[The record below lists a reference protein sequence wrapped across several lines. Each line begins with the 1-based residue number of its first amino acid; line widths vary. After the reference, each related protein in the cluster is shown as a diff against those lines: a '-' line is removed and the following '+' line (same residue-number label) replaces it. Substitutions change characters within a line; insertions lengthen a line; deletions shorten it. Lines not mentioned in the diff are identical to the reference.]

1 MANIPEY
8 VDWSSQSILFSR
20 ADHPMTIPKPGVVG
34 DALHQDEADPLQV
47 GAPGNNVAPDL
58 QEAVGDSDTPGQEEA
73 GNPEES
79 ILGNLSSNSDDAS
92 SIGTEEYNR
101 LTKELEIGEEADGA
115 SSMNT
120 EEFNRKLE
128 ELGGGEQ
135 ADVESAQPMQVLATV
150 APLDQQETED
160 EDSNSDPGPS
170 NVRSPLDRARPR
182 KDVLSPEEMVEQA
195 RMDLVAQ
202 SDILNKPITPEEAAD
217 PEALEA
223 KRQEMLATA
232 QKFAKTTAAMLEER
246 TIAVNFVD
254 HFQKKDREVD
264 ESLEKVRQLEK
275 HWEAKLEALEES
287 ELGTLLRVPST
298 GNTNP
303 EAASDAEARDA
314 PRPAKR
320 KRAAPSSPSAK
331 RARDVLSIAATR
343 KAEAEKK
350 RLKLIDTSNRAQSDI
365 HQFFRPSG
373 SSESQPP
380 KAPKAPKKKSKPSP
394 ATIPVTTEV
403 EVPPKA
409 TSTAQPDPKDVIN
422 VDDIPED
429 PAAET
434 AQGDSGKGASSSAP
448 PPEQPTGTSAEPTAE
463 QYEQKVQLIR
473 ATGAS
478 KTPSLQKLPLS
489 QRHAEISAMMEKV
502 WGPADTE
509 MKELSDLES
518 ELKVF
523 FAKHKEVR
531 QSTRKLHE
539 DLRVHVLEQMTEIEG
554 LRQNAESSR
563 QAVLRLEARL
573 KEETDKR
580 PTIDAL
586 SAKIQVLEAENES
599 LKNFLKETS
608 EKETK
613 EKKDLSEK
621 HAREMAE
628 LADKLKKSHQRV
640 TTLAAKNKSQEAE
653 AEAIDKLIFPSL
665 GFEWTKESTL
675 PRTEAYDEARTSIV
689 NLVEACR
696 GIAKSLSLKKAKT
709 TVIDRMTKLMQNV
722 PELIKDWQESSSRGV
737 AALVLATCKAHFPTM
752 KFADLA
758 RGVHKDTVMRQ
769 HLSEAMGFDRLFAGR
784 VNHLFWYNKYDLPKG
799 FSDPEEEEEAAEEG
813 DEEGSGSSA
822 DHDEEDSDLDDGG
835 SDGGSDDG
843 SAYVAS
849 DEEQSSENL

>member
-1 MANIPEY
+1 MSSSTPPPTSEPILAIPL
-8 VDWSSQSILFSR
+8 SSAPPPFAPIRL
-20 ADHPMTIPKPGVVG
+20 
-34 DALHQDEADPLQV
+34 DPSK
-47 GAPGNNVAPDL
+47 
-58 QEAVGDSDTPGQEEA
+58 DSGKETEGTSA
-73 GNPEES
+73 NPEKTSGADQTEHKAEEVVKKS
-79 ILGNLSSNSDDAS
+79 KARQRDSEARGKWWPCTTTEMELKNLEAEGFLQPGSWRSVPNALAPAPEDN
-92 SIGTEEYNR
+92 EMV
-101 LTKELEIGEEADGA
+101 LTKALVERGFSFPPSDFFLEILKVYG
-115 SSMNT
+115 
-120 EEFNRKLE
+120 L
-128 ELGGGEQ
+128 
-135 ADVESAQPMQVLATV
+135 QPHNISPNSVLAI
-150 APLDQQETED
+150 
-160 EDSNSDPGPS
+160 SNHVTLCEGHLRVPPE
-170 NVRSPLDRARPR
+170 
-182 KDVLSPEEMVEQA
+182 LS
-195 RMDLVAQ
+195 L
-202 SDILNKPITPEEAAD
+202 
-217 PEALEA
+217 
-223 KRQEMLATA
+223 
-232 QKFAKTTAAMLEER
+232 
-246 TIAVNFVD
+246 
-254 HFQKKDREVD
+254 FQYYFSVKK
-264 ESLEKVRQLEK
+264 EKVRQSTELATCGSITFMIRPGRVYPHTDRHESARYWSGGFFYLK
-275 HWEAKLEALEES
+275 DVSDPASTRNLPPFKNCPATELPAWSHCPHLSDSPQLTRAVRRICKLTEEGLTGKDLTLSWFTKRIQPLQHRDQLMFQYTGRDDPMRATKDNLSADAIDKRIRILIKIPRELHVHVCNKDIHMNGSGTALEALEES

-298 GNTNP
+298 GNTDP
-303 EAASDAEARDA
+303 EAASEAEARDA
-314 PRPAKR
+314 PRTLRGKELLPPAPR
-320 KRAAPSSPSAK
+320 PNVP
-331 RARDVLSIAATR
+331 AT
-343 KAEAEKK
+343 
-350 RLKLIDTSNRAQSDI
+350 
-365 HQFFRPSG
+365 
-373 SSESQPP
+373 SESQPP

-394 ATIPVTTEV
+394 ATIPVTPEV
-403 EVPPKA
+403 GVPPKA
-409 TSTAQPDPKDVIN
+409 TSTAKPDPKDVIN

-463 QYEQKVQLIR
+463 QYEQKVQLIH

-580 PTIDAL
+580 TTIDAL
-586 SAKIQVLEAENES
+586 SAKVQVLEAENES
-599 LKNFLKETS
+599 LKNFLKESS

-613 EKKDLSEK
+613 EKKELSEK

-665 GFEWTKESTL
+665 GFEWTKDSTL
-675 PRTEAYDEARTSIV
+675 TRTEAYDEARTSIV

-709 TVIDRMTKLMQNV
+709 TVIDHV
-722 PELIKDWQESSSRGV
+722 
-737 AALVLATCKAHFPTM
+737 
-752 KFADLA
+752 A
-758 RGVHKDTVMRQ
+758 RGVHKDTTMRQ
-769 HLSEAMGFDRLFAGR
+769 LLSEAMGFDRLFAGR
-784 VNHLFWYNKYDLPKG
+784 VNHSFWYNKYDLPKG

-813 DEEGSGSSA
+813 DEEGSGSSGE
-822 DHDEEDSDLDDGG
+822 HSGEGSGGG
-835 SDGGSDDG
+835 SEAGSVTVDGF
-843 SAYVAS
+843 
-849 DEEQSSENL
+849 